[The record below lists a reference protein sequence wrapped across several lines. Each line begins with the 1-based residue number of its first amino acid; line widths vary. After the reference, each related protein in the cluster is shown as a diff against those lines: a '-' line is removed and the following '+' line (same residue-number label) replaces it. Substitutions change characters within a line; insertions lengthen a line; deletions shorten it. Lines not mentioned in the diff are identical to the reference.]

1 MKGTTLTARRQTNE
15 VTAEMKK
22 EPKKNALEEKRG
34 ATVKNDLA
42 SQSGKIR
49 VALLITELSRG
60 GAEKALLQLATTLD
74 LTRFEPVVFSLS
86 GLARDLENSLVPLFR
101 EAEIE
106 TVELGLTGLRNAPTV
121 FRRLTRE
128 LKRRQVDVLQSF
140 MFHANIFGRFAGRA
154 AGVPVVCSGIR
165 VAERD
170 APRRLALDRW
180 TRSLV
185 DAWICVGEATAE
197 FSRTV
202 GRLPSKRVFSI
213 PNGVRVPD
221 LETLETT
228 NANADFTWVPEP
240 FGRRKRIVCVGRL
253 APQKGFDRFLKNA
266 ATWAPQIA
274 NDWEIW
280 IVGDGPERDALRRIV
295 ETSGLA
301 NVVFFAGWR
310 SDVPK
315 ILASADLFA
324 LPSRWEGMPNAL
336 MEATSVGKAAI
347 CSDVE
352 GVAEILGDG
361 ATSQICAF
369 DDDKSWRDKMLT
381 LTNDAA
387 LREELGRRNRNRVA
401 QEFSVE
407 SATRK
412 YEALWTRLLAEKG
425 VKPRE

>member
-1 MKGTTLTARRQTNE
+1 MKNGA
-15 VTAEMKK
+15 
-22 EPKKNALEEKRG
+22 KNRSGGEEEIG
-34 ATVKNDLA
+34 ASENDVI
-42 SQSGKIR
+42 SSIKKIR
-49 VALLITELSRG
+49 VAFLITELSRG

-86 GLARDLENSLVPLFR
+86 GLARDLENSLAPLFR
-101 EAEIE
+101 EAGIE
-106 TVELGLTGLRNAPTV
+106 TVELGLTGMRNAPTV
-121 FRRLTRE
+121 FRRLRLE

-140 MFHANIFGRFAGRA
+140 MFHANIFGRLAGRA

-185 DAWICVGEATAE
+185 DAWVCVGEATAE

-202 GRLPSKRVFSI
+202 GRLPKERVLSI

-228 NANADFTWVPEP
+228 NVNADFTWVPEP

-253 APQKGFDRFLKNA
+253 APQKGLDRFLENA
-266 ATWAPQIA
+266 ATWALSVA

-295 ETSGLA
+295 ETNGLA

-310 SDVPK
+310 PNVPE

-336 MEATSVGKAAI
+336 LEAASVGKAAL

-352 GVAEILGDG
+352 GVAEILGDD
-361 ATSQICAF
+361 AAPQICAF
-369 DDDKSWRDKMLT
+369 DDDKSWRNKMLT
-381 LTNDAA
+381 LVNDDA
-387 LREELGRRNRNRVA
+387 LREELGRRNRKRVA

-412 YEALWTRLLAEKG
+412 YEALWTRLAEEKRG
-425 VKPRE
+425 ATRRR

>member
-1 MKGTTLTARRQTNE
+1 
-15 VTAEMKK
+15 MKK
-22 EPKKNALEEKRG
+22 ELENKANGEAENG
-34 ATVKNDLA
+34 ATVKNDA
-42 SQSGKIR
+42 TSPNAKIK

-101 EAEIE
+101 DAGIE
-106 TVELGLTGLRNAPTV
+106 TVELGLTGLRNAPSV

-185 DAWICVGEATAE
+185 DAWVCVGEATAD

-202 GRLPSKRVFSI
+202 GRLPGKRVFSI

-221 LETLETT
+221 EETLEKSIATS
-228 NANADFTWVPEP
+228 DFTWVPEP

-253 APQKGFDRFLKNA
+253 ARQKGFDRFLENA
-266 ATWAPQIA
+266 ASWAPQIA

-280 IVGDGPERDALRRIV
+280 IVGDGPEREALRRIV
-295 ETSGLA
+295 ETRGLA

-310 SDVPK
+310 PNVPE
-315 ILASADLFA
+315 ILAGADLFA
-324 LPSRWEGMPNAL
+324 LPSRWEGMPNAAL
-336 MEATSVGKAAI
+336 EAASVGKAAL

-352 GVAEILGDG
+352 GVAEILGND
-361 ATSQICAF
+361 AAPQSCAF
-369 DDDKSWRDKMLT
+369 DDDKSWRDKILT
-381 LTNDAA
+381 LTSDAA
-387 LREELGRRNRNRVA
+387 LREELGRRNRSRVA

-412 YEALWTRLLAEKG
+412 YEALWTRLLTEK
-425 VKPRE
+425 KK

>member
-1 MKGTTLTARRQTNE
+1 
-15 VTAEMKK
+15 MKK
-22 EPKKNALEEKRG
+22 GAKNNKGGEEENV
-34 ATVKNDLA
+34 AAAKNDTT
-42 SQSGKIR
+42 SPNKKIR

-60 GAEKALLQLATTLD
+60 GAEKALLQLASTLD

-101 EAEIE
+101 EAGIE
-106 TVELGLTGLRNAPTV
+106 TVELGLTGWRNAPTV
-121 FRRLTRE
+121 FRRLRRE

-185 DAWICVGEATAE
+185 DAWVCVGEATAE
-197 FSRTV
+197 FSRNV
-202 GRLPSKRVFSI
+202 GRLPEKRVLSI

-221 LETLETT
+221 LATLRAA

-253 APQKGFDRFLKNA
+253 APQKGLDWFLENA

-280 IVGDGPERDALRRIV
+280 LVGDGPERDALRRIV

-310 SDVPK
+310 SNVPE

-336 MEATSVGKAAI
+336 MEAMSVGKAAI
-347 CSDVE
+347 CASVE
-352 GVAEILGDG
+352 GVAELLGDG
-361 ATSQICAF
+361 AASQICAF
-369 DDDKSWRDKMLT
+369 GDGKSWRDKL
-381 LTNDAA
+381 LALVNDGA
-387 LREELGRRNRNRVA
+387 LREELGRRNQKRVA
-401 QEFSVE
+401 EEFSVE

-412 YEALWTRLLAEKG
+412 YEALWARLSAEK
-425 VKPRE
+425 KRR

>member
-1 MKGTTLTARRQTNE
+1 
-15 VTAEMKK
+15 MKK
-22 EPKKNALEEKRG
+22 ELENKANGEAENG
-34 ATVKNDLA
+34 ATVKNDA
-42 SQSGKIR
+42 TSPNAKIK

-101 EAEIE
+101 DAGIE
-106 TVELGLTGLRNAPTV
+106 TVELGLTGLRNAPSV

-185 DAWICVGEATAE
+185 DAWICVGDATAE

-202 GRLPSKRVFSI
+202 GRLPEKRVFSI
-213 PNGVRVPD
+213 PNGVRVAE
-221 LETLETT
+221 LKTLETT
-228 NANADFTWVPEP
+228 KINADFTWVPEP

-253 APQKGFDRFLKNA
+253 AEQKGFDRFLENA

-280 IVGDGPERDALRRIV
+280 IVGDGPEWDALRRIV
-295 ETSGLA
+295 EANGLV

-310 SDVPK
+310 PNVPE

-336 MEATSVGKAAI
+336 LEAASVGKAAL

-352 GVAEILGDG
+352 GVAEILGND
-361 ATSQICAF
+361 AAPQSCAF
-369 DDDKSWRDKMLT
+369 DDDKSWRDKILT
-381 LTNDAA
+381 LTSDAA

-412 YEALWTRLLAEKG
+412 YEALWTRLLTEKRG
-425 VKPRE
+425 RRRDVVNASGNSWRRDVD

>member
-1 MKGTTLTARRQTNE
+1 
-15 VTAEMKK
+15 MKK
-22 EPKKNALEEKRG
+22 DAKNKTNGEGEKG
-34 ATVKNDLA
+34 ATLENDA
-42 SQSGKIR
+42 TSPNAKIR

-86 GLARDLENSLVPLFR
+86 GLARDLENSLAPLFR
-101 EAEIE
+101 EAGVE
-106 TVELGLTGLRNAPTV
+106 TIELGLTGLRNAPSV

-185 DAWICVGEATAE
+185 DAWVCVGEATAD

-202 GRLPSKRVFSI
+202 GRLPGKRVFSI

-221 LETLETT
+221 EETLEKSIATS
-228 NANADFTWVPEP
+228 DFTWVPEP

-253 APQKGFDRFLKNA
+253 ARQKGFDRFLENA
-266 ATWAPQIA
+266 ASWAPQIA

-280 IVGDGPERDALRRIV
+280 IVGDGPEREALRRIV
-295 ETSGLA
+295 ETRGLA

-310 SDVPK
+310 PNVPE
-315 ILASADLFA
+315 ILAGADLFA
-324 LPSRWEGMPNAL
+324 LPSRWEGMPNAAL
-336 MEATSVGKAAI
+336 EAASVGKAAL

-352 GVAEILGDG
+352 GVAEILGND
-361 ATSQICAF
+361 AAPQSCAF
-369 DDDKSWRDKMLT
+369 DDDKSWRDKILT
-381 LTNDAA
+381 LTSDAA

-412 YEALWTRLLAEKG
+412 YEALWTRLLTEK
-425 VKPRE
+425 KK

>member
-1 MKGTTLTARRQTNE
+1 
-15 VTAEMKK
+15 MKK
-22 EPKKNALEEKRG
+22 EAKNKTAGEEEKNA
-34 ATVKNDLA
+34 AAKNDLTPPNE
-42 SQSGKIR
+42 KIR

-86 GLARDLENSLVPLFR
+86 GLARDLENSLVPHFR
-101 EAEIE
+101 DAGIE

-185 DAWICVGEATAE
+185 DAWVCVGEATAE
-197 FSRTV
+197 FSRAV
-202 GRLPSKRVFSI
+202 GRLPKKRVLSI

-221 LETLETT
+221 WKTLEA
-228 NANADFTWVPEP
+228 ANATSDFTWVPEP

-253 APQKGFDRFLKNA
+253 APQKGLDWFLENA

-295 ETSGLA
+295 DANGLA

-310 SDVPK
+310 PNVPE

-336 MEATSVGKAAI
+336 MEAMSVGKAAI
-347 CSDVE
+347 CASVE
-352 GVAEILGDG
+352 GVAELLGNDAAPQAG
-361 ATSQICAF
+361 AF
-369 DDDKSWRDKMLT
+369 GDDKSWRDKILT
-381 LTNDAA
+381 LVKDDA
-387 LREELGRRNRNRVA
+387 LREELGRRNRKRVA
-401 QEFSVE
+401 EEFSVE

-412 YEALWTRLLAEKG
+412 YEALWTRLSAEK
-425 VKPRE
+425 KRR

>member
-1 MKGTTLTARRQTNE
+1 
-15 VTAEMKK
+15 MKK
-22 EPKKNALEEKRG
+22 DAKNKTNGEGEKG
-34 ATVKNDLA
+34 ATLENDA
-42 SQSGKIR
+42 TSPNAKIR

-86 GLARDLENSLVPLFR
+86 GLARDLENSLAPLFR
-101 EAEIE
+101 EAGVE
-106 TVELGLTGLRNAPTV
+106 TIELGLTGLRNAPSV

-185 DAWICVGEATAE
+185 DAWVCVGEATAD
-197 FSRTV
+197 FSRIV
-202 GRLPSKRVFSI
+202 GRLPEKRVFSI
-213 PNGVRVPD
+213 PNGVRVAD
-221 LETLETT
+221 LETLERES
-228 NANADFTWVPEP
+228 ANADFTWVPEP

-295 ETSGLA
+295 ETNGLA

-310 SDVPK
+310 PNVPE

-336 MEATSVGKAAI
+336 LEAASVGKAAL

-352 GVAEILGDG
+352 GVAEILGDD

-369 DDDKSWRDKMLT
+369 DDDNSWRDKMLA

-387 LREELGRRNRNRVA
+387 SREELGRRNRNRVA

-412 YEALWTRLLAEKG
+412 YEALWTRLLAEKKG
-425 VKPRE
+425 KATRRR

>member
-1 MKGTTLTARRQTNE
+1 
-15 VTAEMKK
+15 MKK
-22 EPKKNALEEKRG
+22 ELENKANGEAENG
-34 ATVKNDLA
+34 ATVKNDA
-42 SQSGKIR
+42 TSPNAKIK

-101 EAEIE
+101 DAGIE
-106 TVELGLTGLRNAPTV
+106 TVELGLTGLRNAPSV

-185 DAWICVGEATAE
+185 DAWVCVGEATAD

-202 GRLPSKRVFSI
+202 GRLQGTRVFSI

-221 LETLETT
+221 EETLEKSIATS
-228 NANADFTWVPEP
+228 DFTWVPEP

-253 APQKGFDRFLKNA
+253 ARQKGFDRFLENA
-266 ATWAPQIA
+266 ASWAPQIA

-280 IVGDGPERDALRRIV
+280 IVGDGPEREALRRIV
-295 ETSGLA
+295 ETRGLA

-310 SDVPK
+310 PNVPE
-315 ILASADLFA
+315 ILAGADLFA
-324 LPSRWEGMPNAL
+324 LPSRWEGMPNAAL
-336 MEATSVGKAAI
+336 EAASVGKAAL

-352 GVAEILGDG
+352 GVAEILGND
-361 ATSQICAF
+361 AAPQSCAF
-369 DDDKSWRDKMLT
+369 DDDKSWRDKILT
-381 LTNDAA
+381 LTSDAA

-412 YEALWTRLLAEKG
+412 YEALWTRLLTEK
-425 VKPRE
+425 KK

>member
-1 MKGTTLTARRQTNE
+1 
-15 VTAEMKK
+15 MKK
-22 EPKKNALEEKRG
+22 DSKNKANGEAEKG
-34 ATVKNDLA
+34 ATLENGA
-42 SQSGKIR
+42 TSPNAKIR

-60 GAEKALLQLATTLD
+60 GAEKALLQLAATLG
-74 LTRFEPVVFSLS
+74 LARVEPVVFSLS

-101 EAEIE
+101 EAGVE

-170 APRRLALDRW
+170 APRRLAFDRW

-185 DAWICVGEATAE
+185 DAWVCVGEATAE

-202 GRLPSKRVFSI
+202 GRLPTKRVFSI
-213 PNGVRVPD
+213 PNGVRVAE
-221 LETLETT
+221 LEALD
-228 NANADFTWVPEP
+228 AAVASADFAWVPEP

-253 APQKGFDRFLKNA
+253 TPQKGFDRFLENA

-295 ETSGLA
+295 DANGLA

-310 SDVPK
+310 PNVPE

-336 MEATSVGKAAI
+336 LEAASVGKAAL

-352 GVAEILGDG
+352 GVAEILGDD
-361 ATSQICAF
+361 AAPQMCALG
-369 DDDKSWRDKMLT
+369 DDKSWRDTVLKLA
-381 LTNDAA
+381 NDAA

-407 SATRK
+407 CATRK
-412 YEALWTRLLAEKG
+412 YEALWTRLLAEKKIRRRD
-425 VKPRE
+425 VD

>member
-1 MKGTTLTARRQTNE
+1 MKNKAKNKADGDA
-15 VTAEMKK
+15 VAVK
-22 EPKKNALEEKRG
+22 ESD
-34 ATVKNDLA
+34 ATSRN
-42 SQSGKIR
+42 GKIR
-49 VALLITELSRG
+49 VALSITELSRG
-60 GAEKALLQLATTLD
+60 GAEKALLQLASTLD

-86 GLARDLENSLVPLFR
+86 GLDRDLENSLVPLFR
-101 EAEIE
+101 DAGIE
-106 TVELGLTGLRNAPTV
+106 TVELGLTGLRNAPSV

-185 DAWICVGEATAE
+185 DAWVCVGESTAE

-202 GRLPSKRVFSI
+202 GRLPAKRVVSI
-213 PNGVRVPD
+213 PNGVRVAD
-221 LETLETT
+221 LEALEREC
-228 NANADFTWVPEP
+228 ANADFTWVPKP

-295 ETSGLA
+295 ETNGLA

-310 SDVPK
+310 PNVPE

-336 MEATSVGKAAI
+336 LEAASVGKAAL

-352 GVAEILGDG
+352 GVAEILGDD
-361 ATSQICAF
+361 AAPQSCAF
-369 DDDKSWRDKMLT
+369 GDDKSWRDKTLT
-381 LTNDAA
+381 LTSDAA

-412 YEALWTRLLAEKG
+412 YEALWTRLLAEK
-425 VKPRE
+425 KDKATRRR

>member
-1 MKGTTLTARRQTNE
+1 
-15 VTAEMKK
+15 MKK
-22 EPKKNALEEKRG
+22 ELENKANGEAENG
-34 ATVKNDLA
+34 ATVKNDA
-42 SQSGKIR
+42 TSPNAKIK

-101 EAEIE
+101 DAGIE
-106 TVELGLTGLRNAPTV
+106 TVELGLTGLRNAPSV

-185 DAWICVGEATAE
+185 DAWVCVGEATAD

-202 GRLPSKRVFSI
+202 GRLPGKRVFSI

-221 LETLETT
+221 EETLEKSIATS
-228 NANADFTWVPEP
+228 DFTWVPEP

-253 APQKGFDRFLKNA
+253 ARQKGFDRFLENA
-266 ATWAPQIA
+266 ASWAPQIA

-280 IVGDGPERDALRRIV
+280 IVGDGPEREALRRIV
-295 ETSGLA
+295 ETRGLA

-310 SDVPK
+310 PNVPE
-315 ILASADLFA
+315 ILAGADLFA
-324 LPSRWEGMPNAL
+324 LPSRWEGMPNAAL
-336 MEATSVGKAAI
+336 EAASVGKAAL

-352 GVAEILGDG
+352 GVAEILGND
-361 ATSQICAF
+361 AAPQSCAF
-369 DDDKSWRDKMLT
+369 DDDKSWRDKILT
-381 LTNDAA
+381 LTSDAA

-412 YEALWTRLLAEKG
+412 YEALWTRLLTEK
-425 VKPRE
+425 KK

>member
-1 MKGTTLTARRQTNE
+1 
-15 VTAEMKK
+15 MKK
-22 EPKKNALEEKRG
+22 ETKNKTDEEEVNG
-34 ATVKNDLA
+34 ATVKNG
-42 SQSGKIR
+42 STSPNGKIR

-60 GAEKALLQLATTLD
+60 GAEKALLQLAATLD

-101 EAEIE
+101 AAGIE

-170 APRRLALDRW
+170 APRRLAFDRW

-185 DAWICVGEATAE
+185 DAWVCVGEATAE

-202 GRLPSKRVFSI
+202 GRLPKKRVLSI
-213 PNGVRVPD
+213 PNGVGVPD
-221 LETLETT
+221 LKTLLATT
-228 NANADFTWVPEP
+228 ANADFTWVPEP

-253 APQKGFDRFLKNA
+253 APQKGLDWFLENA
-266 ATWAPQIA
+266 AIWAPQIA

-295 ETSGLA
+295 EANGLA

-310 SDVPK
+310 PNVPE

-336 MEATSVGKAAI
+336 LEAASVGKAAV
-347 CSDVE
+347 CADVE
-352 GVAEILGDG
+352 GVAEILGDD
-361 ATSQICAF
+361 AAPQICAF
-369 DDDKSWRDKMLT
+369 GDDKSWRDKILT
-381 LTNDAA
+381 LTNDGS
-387 LREELGRRNRNRVA
+387 LREELGRRNRKRVA
-401 QEFSVE
+401 EEFSVE

-412 YEALWTRLLAEKG
+412 YEALWTRLSAEK
-425 VKPRE
+425 KRR

>member
-1 MKGTTLTARRQTNE
+1 
-15 VTAEMKK
+15 MKK
-22 EPKKNALEEKRG
+22 ATEWNDAATPSDALSTVSEPDAPF
-34 ATVKNDLA
+34 A
-42 SQSGKIR
+42 KIR
-49 VALLITELSRG
+49 VAMLITELARG

-101 EAEIE
+101 DAGIE
-106 TVELGLTGLRNAPTV
+106 TIELGLTGLRNAPSV

-128 LKRRQVDVLQSF
+128 LRRRQVDVLQSF
-140 MFHANIFGRFAGRA
+140 MFHANLFGRFAGRA

-185 DAWICVGEATAE
+185 DAWVCVGEATAD

-202 GRLPSKRVFSI
+202 GRLPKERVLSI

-221 LETLETT
+221 LESLETT

-253 APQKGFDRFLKNA
+253 TPQKGFDRFLENA
-266 ATWAPQIA
+266 ATWAPRIA

-295 ETSGLA
+295 ETNGLA

-310 SDVPK
+310 PNVPG

-336 MEATSVGKAAI
+336 LEAASVGKAAL

-352 GVAEILGDG
+352 GVAEIFGNDT
-361 ATSQICAF
+361 TSQICAF
-369 DDDKSWRDKMLT
+369 DDDKSWRDKILA

-387 LREELGRRNRNRVA
+387 LRDELGRRNRNRVA
-401 QEFSVE
+401 QEFRVE

-412 YEALWTRLLAEKG
+412 YEALWTRLLAEKQD
-425 VKPRE
+425 KTTRRR

>member
-1 MKGTTLTARRQTNE
+1 MRFWRFRRRFGLEVQGARRVKWRRFAALASLNRKRE
-15 VTAEMKK
+15 EMKK
-22 EPKKNALEEKRG
+22 TAEKKCG
-34 ATVKNDLA
+34 T
-42 SQSGKIR
+42 KIR
-49 VALLITELSRG
+49 VAFLITELSRG

-74 LTRFEPVVFSLS
+74 LARFEPVVFSLS

-101 EAEIE
+101 EAGVE

-185 DAWICVGEATAE
+185 DAWVCVGEATAY

-202 GRLPSKRVFSI
+202 GRLPEKRVFSI
-213 PNGVRVPD
+213 PNGVRVAD
-221 LETLETT
+221 LETLERES
-228 NANADFTWVPEP
+228 ANADFTWVPEP

-253 APQKGFDRFLKNA
+253 APQKGFDRFLENA

-295 ETSGLA
+295 ETNGLA

-310 SDVPK
+310 PNVPE
-315 ILASADLFA
+315 ILTSADLFA

-336 MEATSVGKAAI
+336 MEAMSVGKAAI

-352 GVAEILGDG
+352 GVAELLGDD
-361 ATSQICAF
+361 AAPQMCAF
-369 DDDKSWRDKMLT
+369 DDGKSWRDKILT
-381 LTNDAA
+381 STSDAA

-401 QEFSVE
+401 KEFSVE

-412 YEALWTRLLAEKG
+412 YEALWTRFLTK
-425 VKPRE
+425 

>member
-1 MKGTTLTARRQTNE
+1 
-15 VTAEMKK
+15 MKK
-22 EPKKNALEEKRG
+22 EAKNKTDEEEVNG
-34 ATVKNDLA
+34 ATVKNG
-42 SQSGKIR
+42 STSPNGKIR

-60 GAEKALLQLATTLD
+60 GAEKALLQLAATLD

-101 EAEIE
+101 AAGIE
-106 TVELGLTGLRNAPTV
+106 TVELGLTGLRNAPSV

-170 APRRLALDRW
+170 APRRLAFDRW

-185 DAWICVGEATAE
+185 DAWVCVGEATAE

-202 GRLPSKRVFSI
+202 GRLPKKRVLSI
-213 PNGVRVPD
+213 PNGVGVPD
-221 LETLETT
+221 LKTLLATT
-228 NANADFTWVPEP
+228 ANADFTWVPEP

-253 APQKGFDRFLKNA
+253 APQKGLDWFLENA
-266 ATWAPQIA
+266 AIWAPQIA

-295 ETSGLA
+295 EANGLA

-310 SDVPK
+310 PNVPE

-336 MEATSVGKAAI
+336 LEAASVGKAAI
-347 CSDVE
+347 CADVE
-352 GVAEILGDG
+352 GVAEILGDD
-361 ATSQICAF
+361 AAPQICAF
-369 DDDKSWRDKMLT
+369 GDDKSWRDKILT
-381 LTNDAA
+381 LTNDGS
-387 LREELGRRNRNRVA
+387 LREELGRRNRKRVA
-401 QEFSVE
+401 EEFSVE

-412 YEALWTRLLAEKG
+412 YEALWTRLSAEK
-425 VKPRE
+425 KRR

>member
-1 MKGTTLTARRQTNE
+1 MKN
-15 VTAEMKK
+15 VMKK
-22 EPKKNALEEKRG
+22 ESG
-34 ATVKNDLA
+34 A
-42 SQSGKIR
+42 KIR

-60 GAEKALLQLATTLD
+60 GAEKALLQLATSLD

-101 EAEIE
+101 EAGVE
-106 TVELGLTGLRNAPTV
+106 TVELGLTGLRNAPSV

-128 LKRRQVDVLQSF
+128 LKRRQVAVLQSF

-180 TRSLV
+180 TRSFV
-185 DAWICVGEATAE
+185 DAWICVGEATAD

-202 GRLPSKRVFSI
+202 GRLPKERVLSI

-221 LETLETT
+221 LETLKTT

-253 APQKGFDRFLKNA
+253 APQKGFDWLLENA

-295 ETSGLA
+295 DANGLA

-310 SDVPK
+310 SDVPE

-336 MEATSVGKAAI
+336 LEAASVGKAAL

-352 GVAEILGDG
+352 GVAEILGND

-369 DDDKSWRDKMLT
+369 DDGKSWRDKMLT
-381 LTNDAA
+381 LTGDAA

-401 QEFSVE
+401 QDFSVE

-412 YEALWTRLLAEKG
+412 YEALWTRLLAKKG

>member
-1 MKGTTLTARRQTNE
+1 MKNKAKNKADGDA
-15 VTAEMKK
+15 VAVK
-22 EPKKNALEEKRG
+22 ESD
-34 ATVKNDLA
+34 ATSRN
-42 SQSGKIR
+42 GKIR
-49 VALLITELSRG
+49 VALSITELSRG
-60 GAEKALLQLATTLD
+60 GAEKALLQLASTLD

-101 EAEIE
+101 DAGIE
-106 TVELGLTGLRNAPTV
+106 TVELGLTGLRNAPSV

-185 DAWICVGEATAE
+185 DAWVCVGESTAE

-202 GRLPSKRVFSI
+202 GRLPAKRVVSI
-213 PNGVRVPD
+213 PNGVRVAD
-221 LETLETT
+221 LEALEREC
-228 NANADFTWVPEP
+228 ANADFTWVPKP

-295 ETSGLA
+295 ETNGLA

-310 SDVPK
+310 PNVPE

-336 MEATSVGKAAI
+336 LEAASVGKAAL

-352 GVAEILGDG
+352 GVAEILGDD
-361 ATSQICAF
+361 AAPQSCAF
-369 DDDKSWRDKMLT
+369 GDDKSWRDKTLT
-381 LTNDAA
+381 LTSDAA

-412 YEALWTRLLAEKG
+412 YEALWTRLLAEK
-425 VKPRE
+425 KDKATRRR